1 MLKTAVYNHEVLPSR
16 EGKTAR
22 NVLTF
27 KQAFCMIKHV
37 FYPAAVV
44 QEKYNYVNIQQE
56 RCAFLSNQLS
66 A

>member
-1 MLKTAVYNHEVLPSR
+1 MLKTAVYNDEVLPSHKR
-16 EGKTAR
+16 TAR

-27 KQAFCMIKHV
+27 KQAFCVITHA
-37 FYPAAVV
+37 FYPAAVA
-44 QEKYNYVNIQQE
+44 QENYNYVNIQQE